1 MVDLLPS
8 GVRELASASAHRLF
22 DIVIGRKGNADG
34 GVLACQPSLLEAG
47 DETSDGLAFS

>member
-1 MVDLLPS
+1 MGDLLPS

-34 GVLACQPSLLEAG
+34 GVLACQPSLLKR
-47 DETSDGLAFS
+47 LATRL